1 MTADKSSGDALGD
14 FSRLVGGSAFIFGCR
29 LTGAVA
35 TFFTQVLLAR
45 WMGASELGIYV
56 LAFSWCILL
65 STLSTGGFRIAA
77 IRFIGEG
84 LAGSGPGYI
93 AGFVRRSTQITF
105 GTSLV
110 ITSLGI
116 LILILLESVSTFSAA
131 TVFMIALFG
140 VPFFALLNLYS
151 GFANALSRFPLSFMP
166 ISIFRPLLFLAGIYG
181 VWLADQALDASLSMT
196 INLAALIL
204 VTVITAVLVRRLLK
218 CEIADADL
226 HYDTGNWVRTAM
238 PLLLVGLFTGYFPSL
253 MVIIAGPYLPS
264 DQLAIYHVCFR
275 VAMLISFGL
284 VAVDAFTGPEMVKLL
299 RGGDQQAL
307 QRAVNRITR
316 LRFWAALLAVILM
329 AAAGRY
335 VLGLFGDEF
344 PAGYSVLLILAVA
357 QLIQAGVG
365 PVTRLVSLS
374 GHQNR
379 SILVFAA
386 AILAAIITVAVF
398 VPLLGPEGAA
408 IATLLVTVLWV
419 FWMRFIVVRTL
430 DIRPSIF

>member
-1 MTADKSSGDALGD
+1 M
-14 FSRLVGGSAFIFGCR
+14 
-29 LTGAVA
+29 
-35 TFFTQVLLAR
+35 
-45 WMGASELGIYV
+45 
-56 LAFSWCILL
+56 
-65 STLSTGGFRIAA
+65 
-77 IRFIGEG
+77 
-84 LAGSGPGYI
+84 
-93 AGFVRRSTQITF
+93 
-105 GTSLV
+105 
-110 ITSLGI
+110 
-116 LILILLESVSTFSAA
+116 
-131 TVFMIALFG
+131 
-140 VPFFALLNLYS
+140 PFFALLNLYS

-181 VWLADQALDASLSMT
+181 VWMAGQALDAGLSM
-196 INLAALIL
+196 IVNLSALIF

-218 CEIADADL
+218 REIAAADL
-226 HYDTGNWVRTAM
+226 QYDTGNWVRTAM

-253 MVIIAGPYLPS
+253 MVIISGPYLPS

-299 RGGDQQAL
+299 RSDDRQAL
-307 QRAVNRITR
+307 QRSVNRITR

-329 AAAGRY
+329 AVGGRW
-335 VLGLFGDEF
+335 VLGIFGDEF
-344 PAGYSVLLILAVA
+344 PAGYRVLMILAAA

-379 SILVFAA
+379 SILVFAS
-386 AILAAIITVAVF
+386 AILAAIVGVAVL
-398 VPLLGPEGAA
+398 VPLLGAEGAA
-408 IATLLVTVLWV
+408 FATLLVTLLWV